1 MVGTLVLN
9 NHPTGISVEDLR
21 YELREDEDDDSVD
34 QAIGAMTNEG
44 LLRRKGQ
51 MVQLGFTP
59 VVARA
64 GLLDVASIIGVADS
78 RDGEATSTIR
88 LAGLADGRGPARQ
101 QPRLLPQAEPSSPRK
116 SLR

>member
-9 NHPTGISVEDLR
+9 NHPTGISVEDLH

-34 QAIGAMTNEG
+34 RAIGAMTNEG

-64 GLLDVASIIGVADS
+64 GLP
-78 RDGEATSTIR
+78 RRRQHHRRRR
-88 LAGLADGRGPARQ
+88 LPRRRGDQHDPPGRLG
-101 QPRLLPQAEPSSPRK
+101 
-116 SLR
+116 